1 MTPERLSK
9 FEQVARQRQTN
20 MTVIL
25 ENMHDP
31 HNIGAVLRS
40 CDAVGIKE
48 LYLLHS
54 VPHLVRDGKVEINK
68 QTSTGARKWV
78 DTYLFKD
85 VAACFAHIRSKY
97 DKIYG
102 THLSSEA
109 VDMYAIDMTQS
120 LAFLFGNEK
129 EGLTKEALAHCDGN
143 FIIPMKGMVGSLNIS
158 VACAVTL
165 FEALRQREAK
175 GFYSDNPVS
184 TEVEQEALLTTYL
197 QRHETKWKGK
207 KTILL

>member
-1 MTPERLSK
+1 
-9 FEQVARQRQTN
+9 
-20 MTVIL
+20 
-25 ENMHDP
+25 
-31 HNIGAVLRS
+31 VLRS

-54 VPHLVRDGKVEINK
+54 VPHLVRDAKVEINK

-85 VAACFAHIRSKY
+85 VATCFAHIRSRY

-102 THLSSEA
+102 THLSAEA
-109 VDMYAIDMTQS
+109 MEMHAVDMTQS
-120 LAFLFGNEK
+120 VAFLFGNEK
-129 EGLTKEALAHCDGN
+129 EGLTNEALAHCDGN

-165 FEALRQREAK
+165 FEAMRQREAK

-184 TEVEQEALLTTYL
+184 TEAEQEALLTIYL